1 MKCFSEI
8 IKESLFSTDDNAAIQ
23 HIEIEV
29 ILSFLKKYLN
39 ISESKAKMY
48 VVRSKKIAKVPTI
61 NLVLDGSLIGGVGPK
76 VTISK
81 FEESEWPAGLSFSK
95 VKGTTVCI
103 KDCPNVKD
111 LGNLFTGV
119 DFDNASLEIIN
130 CPKLNS
136 LAGAPASIDGSFVC
150 VNLPSLKDIKGMPS
164 KIEGTISMRKLG
176 TRIKKS
182 TIKSYITNTPMNI
195 LAESEED
202 VVENNENEINEA
214 FADGRLSMI
223 WNFVKNKTDVYNEF
237 SDFINRFANTYSS
250 SYIEWDN
257 VSSEIIEM
265 RLSSLSKDQEK
276 LLNSMFSTRADTSNG
291 LVVGLKGNKIMIIIG
306 TPAKGSVNSRS
317 RWARGPAG
325 FPYINIQGELNHAT
339 WKYGVDLAKFSDV
352 KKEYLSDCDL
362 LWVWPLNLSNY
373 DMDNVRKKR
382 KNRADSREGMINP
395 GDAEQYKKIA
405 QENIKRYKDILAKQK
420 FTKISDI
427 SAESDQVQKLLNR
440 YLKLTMDVATGKIN
454 MSKYEL
460 DAIQKLLT
468 GRYRSEWNKRNLS
481 TNILERDGVI
491 ELLSKC
497 STIASDLKATDPTTQ
512 NVNRLL
518 YNSARDLKENF
529 VRTLAE
535 LRQTIQK
542 ADAALKTHGY

>member
-8 IKESLFSTDDNAAIQ
+8 IKESLFSTDDNTAIQ
-23 HIEIEV
+23 HIEMDV
-29 ILSFLKKYLN
+29 ILSFLRKYLN

-48 VVRSKKIAKVPTI
+48 VVRSKKTAKVPTI
-61 NLVLDGSLIGGVGPK
+61 NLVLDGNLVGGVGPK

-81 FEESEWPAGLSFSK
+81 FEESEWPTGLRFSK

-103 KDCPNVKD
+103 KDCPNIKD
-111 LGNLFTGV
+111 LGNLFTDV

-130 CPKLNS
+130 CPKLSS
-136 LAGAPASIDGSFVC
+136 LAGAPVSIDGSFVC

-182 TIKSYITNTPMNI
+182 VIKSYITNTPMNI

-202 VVENNENEINEA
+202 VVENDENEINEA

-223 WNFVKNKTDVYNEF
+223 WNFVKNKTDVYNKF
-237 SDFINRFANTYSS
+237 SDFICRFTNLYSP

-265 RLSSLSKDQEK
+265 RLNSLSKDQEK

-306 TPAKGSVNSRS
+306 TPHKGSVGGR
-317 RWARGPAG
+317 RAGRTEG
-325 FPYINIQGELNHAT
+325 FPYINIQGKINYSA
-339 WKYGVDLAKFSDV
+339 WKYGIDLTKFSDV
-352 KKEYLSDCDL
+352 RKEYLSDCDL
-362 LWVWPLNLSNY
+362 LWVWPLNLHDY
-373 DMDNVRKKR
+373 DTNKVREKR
-382 KNRADSREGMINP
+382 QNRADSRVGMINP

-420 FTKISDI
+420 FTRISDI
-427 SAESDQVQKLLNR
+427 SAESDQVQNLLNR
-440 YLKLTMDVATGKIN
+440 YLKLTMDVATGKTN
-454 MSKYEL
+454 MSKYDL
-460 DAIQKLLT
+460 DRIQKLLT
-468 GRYRSEWNKRNLS
+468 GRYRSEWNKRNFS
-481 TNILERDGVI
+481 TTILERDGVI

-512 NVNRLL
+512 NVNSLL
-518 YNSARDLKENF
+518 YISAQNLRENF
-529 VRTLAE
+529 VKTLAE

-542 ADAALKTHGY
+542 ADAALKTYKY

>member
-8 IKESLFSTDDNAAIQ
+8 IKESLFSTDDNTAIQ
-23 HIEIEV
+23 HIEMDV
-29 ILSFLKKYLN
+29 ILSFLRKYLN

-48 VVRSKKIAKVPTI
+48 VVRSKKTAKVPTI
-61 NLVLDGSLIGGVGPK
+61 NLVLDGNLVGGVGPK

-81 FEESEWPAGLSFSK
+81 FEESEWPTGLRFSK

-103 KDCPNVKD
+103 KDCPNIKD
-111 LGNLFTGV
+111 LGNLFTDV

-130 CPKLNS
+130 CPKLSS
-136 LAGAPASIDGSFVC
+136 LAGAPVSIDGSFVC

-182 TIKSYITNTPMNI
+182 VIKSYITNTPMNI
-195 LAESEED
+195 LAESEEGVIEKD
-202 VVENNENEINEA
+202 ENEINEA

-223 WNFVKNKTDVYNEF
+223 WNFVKNKTDVYNKF
-237 SDFINRFANTYSS
+237 SDFIYRFTNLYSS

-265 RLSSLSKDQEK
+265 RLNSLSKDQEK

-306 TPAKGSVNSRS
+306 TPHKGSVGGR
-317 RWARGPAG
+317 RAGRTEG
-325 FPYINIQGELNHAT
+325 FPYINIQGKINYSA
-339 WKYGVDLAKFSDV
+339 WKYGIDLTKFSDV
-352 KKEYLSDCDL
+352 RKEYLSDCDL
-362 LWVWPLNLSNY
+362 LWVWPLNLHDY
-373 DMDNVRKKR
+373 DTNKVREKR
-382 KNRADSREGMINP
+382 QNRADSRVGMINP

-420 FTKISDI
+420 FTRISDI
-427 SAESDQVQKLLNR
+427 SAESDQVQNLLNR
-440 YLKLTMDVATGKIN
+440 YLKLTMDVATGKTN
-454 MSKYEL
+454 MSKYDL
-460 DAIQKLLT
+460 DRIQKLLT
-468 GRYRSEWNKRNLS
+468 GRYRSEWNKRNFS
-481 TNILERDGVI
+481 TTILERDGAI

-512 NVNRLL
+512 NVNSLL
-518 YNSARDLKENF
+518 YNSARDLKEKFTN
-529 VRTLAE
+529 TLAE
-535 LRQTIQK
+535 LRQTMQK
-542 ADAALKTHGY
+542 ADAAVKTHGY

>member
-1 MKCFSEI
+1 MEKFSKI
-8 IKESLFSTDDNAAIQ
+8 LESLFATDDNAAVAQ
-23 HIEIEV
+23 IETEV
-29 ILSFLKKYLN
+29 ILQFLKKYMN
-39 ISESKAKMY
+39 IPESKANTR
-48 VVRSKKIAKVPTI
+48 VIRIKKLAKTPTI
-61 NLVLDGSLIGGVGPK
+61 NLVLDGSLIGSVGPK

-81 FEESEWPAGLSFSK
+81 FEESEWPTGLRFSK
-95 VKGTTVCI
+95 VKDITVCI
-103 KDCPNVKD
+103 KDCPNIKD

-119 DFDNASLEIIN
+119 DFVNASLEIIN

-150 VNLPSLKDIKGMPS
+150 INLPSLKDIKGMPS

-182 TIKSYITNTPMNI
+182 VIKSYITNTPMNI

-202 VVENNENEINEA
+202 VVEKDENEINEA

-223 WNFVKNKTDVYNEF
+223 WNFVKSKTDVYNKF
-237 SDFINRFANTYSS
+237 SDFIYRFTNLYSY

-265 RLSSLSKDQEK
+265 RLNSLSKDQEK

-291 LVVGLKGNKIMIIIG
+291 LIVGLKGNKIMIIIG
-306 TPAKGSVNSRS
+306 TPHKGSVGGR
-317 RWARGPAG
+317 RAGRTDG
-325 FPYINIQGELNHAT
+325 FPYINIQGKINYSA
-339 WKYGVDLAKFSDV
+339 WKYGVDLTKFSDV
-352 KKEYLSDCDL
+352 RKEYLSDCDL
-362 LWVWPLNLSNY
+362 LWVWPINLNDY
-373 DMDNVRKKR
+373 DTDNVRKKR
-382 KNRADSREGMINP
+382 KNRADSRAGMINP

-440 YLKLTMDVATGKIN
+440 YLKLTMDVATGKTN
-454 MSKYEL
+454 MSKYDL
-460 DAIQKLLT
+460 DSIQKLLT
-468 GRYRSEWNKRNLS
+468 GRYRSEWNKRNFS
-481 TNILERDGVI
+481 TTVLERDGVI

-497 STIASDLKATDPTTQ
+497 ATIASDLKVTDPTTQ
-512 NVNRLL
+512 NVGSLH
-518 YNSARDLKENF
+518 YNSAQDLKEKFTN
-529 VRTLAE
+529 TLAE

-542 ADAALKTHGY
+542 ADVALKTHGY

>member
-8 IKESLFSTDDNAAIQ
+8 IKESLFSTDDNTAIQ
-23 HIEIEV
+23 HIEMDV
-29 ILSFLKKYLN
+29 ILSFLRKYLN

-48 VVRSKKIAKVPTI
+48 VVRSKKTAKVPTI
-61 NLVLDGSLIGGVGPK
+61 NLVLDGNLVGGVGPK

-81 FEESEWPAGLSFSK
+81 FEESEWPTGLRFSK

-103 KDCPNVKD
+103 KDCPNIKD
-111 LGNLFTGV
+111 LGNLFTDV

-130 CPKLNS
+130 CPKLSS
-136 LAGAPASIDGSFVC
+136 LAGAPVSIDGSFVC

-182 TIKSYITNTPMNI
+182 VIKSYITNAPMNI
-195 LAESEED
+195 LAESEEG
-202 VVENNENEINEA
+202 VVEKDENEINEA

-223 WNFVKNKTDVYNEF
+223 WNFVKNKTDVYNKF
-237 SDFINRFANTYSS
+237 SDFICRFTNLYSP

-265 RLSSLSKDQEK
+265 RLNSLSKDQEK

-306 TPAKGSVNSRS
+306 TPHKGSVGGR
-317 RWARGPAG
+317 RAGRTEG
-325 FPYINIQGELNHAT
+325 FPYINIQGKINYSA
-339 WKYGVDLAKFSDV
+339 WKYGIDLTKFSDV
-352 KKEYLSDCDL
+352 RKEYLSDCDL
-362 LWVWPLNLSNY
+362 LWVWPLNLHDY
-373 DMDNVRKKR
+373 DTNKVREKR
-382 KNRADSREGMINP
+382 QNRADSRVGMINP

-420 FTKISDI
+420 FTRISDI
-427 SAESDQVQKLLNR
+427 SAESDQVQNLLNR
-440 YLKLTMDVATGKIN
+440 YLKLTMDVATGKTN
-454 MSKYEL
+454 MSKYDL
-460 DAIQKLLT
+460 DRIQKLLT
-468 GRYRSEWNKRNLS
+468 GRYRSEWNKRNFS
-481 TNILERDGVI
+481 TTILERDGVI

-512 NVNRLL
+512 NVNSLL
-518 YNSARDLKENF
+518 YNSARDLKEKFTN
-529 VRTLAE
+529 TLAE

>member
-1 MKCFSEI
+1 M
-8 IKESLFSTDDNAAIQ
+8 T
-23 HIEIEV
+23 
-29 ILSFLKKYLN
+29 
-39 ISESKAKMY
+39 
-48 VVRSKKIAKVPTI
+48 
-61 NLVLDGSLIGGVGPK
+61 
-76 VTISK
+76 
-81 FEESEWPAGLSFSK
+81 
-95 VKGTTVCI
+95 
-103 KDCPNVKD
+103 
-111 LGNLFTGV
+111 
-119 DFDNASLEIIN
+119 
-130 CPKLNS
+130 
-136 LAGAPASIDGSFVC
+136 
-150 VNLPSLKDIKGMPS
+150 
-164 KIEGTISMRKLG
+164 
-176 TRIKKS
+176 
-182 TIKSYITNTPMNI
+182 
-195 LAESEED
+195 
-202 VVENNENEINEA
+202 
-214 FADGRLSMI
+214 
-223 WNFVKNKTDVYNEF
+223 
-237 SDFINRFANTYSS
+237 
-250 SYIEWDN
+250 
-257 VSSEIIEM
+257 
-265 RLSSLSKDQEK
+265 
-276 LLNSMFSTRADTSNG
+276 
-291 LVVGLKGNKIMIIIG
+291 
-306 TPAKGSVNSRS
+306 
-317 RWARGPAG
+317 
-325 FPYINIQGELNHAT
+325 
-339 WKYGVDLAKFSDV
+339 KFSDV